1 MPGSS
6 PYRTALD
13 KIAAR
18 LRQRNSI
25 YLALS
30 LIARVI
36 NAAGM
41 FVAIKRFAP
50 STFGEMSYLTATAV
64 STVAFCSFGIEIS
77 INAQLTRKLKESVS
91 LTPTILAGCALALAG
106 TILACIVICAVFA
119 SQLRLSSSPGLAVLT
134 VCVYSSFMIS
144 TSLLTAMSFALGAS
158 VNVGISYMATSL
170 IFAGFAVFANPG
182 TSGVDLM
189 FFLICAQVVAVSYM
203 AIALVMDYAKAGHRR
218 ADGGERRHLLPE
230 AWRETK
236 TLFSYGA
243 KQILVVSALTFSQWL
258 IQRKIVFGNGGT
270 SENAIY
276 SIGNQIFNM
285 MTFIPLIITPIII
298 TKLAAAHGDMAQR
311 RSISLQSLRLF
322 TTISICACVG
332 GVYRIAARRAIFAAP
347 LFGRGRDGTDCGDRS
362 SLSNRQVAVFPV
374 LPVRIEGVARDCQRH
389 RRRRIHDRCHVTL
402 HPAQSQ
408 SGHHHQIAG
417 LRTPSGHFSELVSV
431 GDSPPAIH
439 PSGRVA
445 VAEEFVDQIQVGLQI
460 VVVELRNIRFACHVG
475 G

>member
-6 PYRTALD
+6 PHRTAFA

-18 LRQRNSI
+18 LRQKNSI

-77 INAQLTRKLKESVS
+77 INAQLTRKLKESAS

-106 TILACIVICAVFA
+106 TILACLVICVVFA
-119 SQLRLSSSPGLAVLT
+119 SQLRLSSSPGLAVLS
-134 VCVYSSFMIS
+134 VCVYSSFMIF
-144 TSLLTAMSFALGAS
+144 TSLLTAMSFALHAS
-158 VNVGISYMATSL
+158 INVGISYMATSL
-170 IFAGFAVFANPG
+170 IFAAFAVFASPG

-189 FFLICAQVVAVSYM
+189 FFLISAQVIAVSYM
-203 AIALVMDYAKAGHRR
+203 AIALIVEYVRAGSH
-218 ADGGERRHLLPE
+218 GGGNGRHHLLPE
-230 AWRETK
+230 AWAETK

-243 KQILVVSALTFSQWL
+243 KQILVVSALTFAQWL
-258 IQRKIVFGNGGT
+258 IQRKIVFGDGGT

-298 TKLAAAHGDMAQR
+298 TKLAAAQGDMAER
-311 RSISLQSLRLF
+311 RRISLQSLRLF
-322 TTISICACVG
+322 AAISVCACAAVFVGLRLGVPFLPARYGAAVATGLIASIAAAFQIIKSPFSLFFLSELKASREIASATAGAAFMIIATLFFTQLNPNQGTTIRLLGCA
-332 GVYRIAARRAIFAAP
+332 
-347 LFGRGRDGTDCGDRS
+347 L
-362 SLSNRQVAVFPV
+362 QAVI
-374 LPVRIEGVARDCQRH
+374 L
-389 RRRRIHDRCHVTL
+389 
-402 HPAQSQ
+402 
-408 SGHHHQIAG
+408 AG
-417 LRTPSGHFSELVSV
+417 LFLLETRRQSIPQGAL
-431 GDSPPAIH
+431 P
-439 PSGRVA
+439 
-445 VAEEFVDQIQVGLQI
+445 
-460 VVVELRNIRFACHVG
+460 
-475 G
+475 

>member
-91 LTPTILAGCALALAG
+91 LTPTIFAGCALALAG

-158 VNVGISYMATSL
+158 VNVGVSYMATSL

-203 AIALVMDYAKAGHRR
+203 AIALVTDYAKAGHRR
-218 ADGGERRHLLPE
+218 ADGGARRHLLPE

-258 IQRKIVFGNGGT
+258 IQRKIVFGDGGT

-298 TKLAAAHGDMAQR
+298 TKLAAAQGDMAQR

-322 TTISICACVG
+322 TTISICACVAVFIG
-332 GVYRIAARRAIFAAP
+332 LRLGVPFLPPRYSAAVETGLIAAIAAAFQIVKSP
-347 LFGRGRDGTDCGDRS
+347 FSLFFLSELKASREIASATAGAAFMIIATLLFTQLNPNQGTTIRLLGCA
-362 SLSNRQVAVFPV
+362 LQAVI
-374 LPVRIEGVARDCQRH
+374 L
-389 RRRRIHDRCHVTL
+389 
-402 HPAQSQ
+402 
-408 SGHHHQIAG
+408 AG
-417 LRTPSGHFSELVSV
+417 LFLLETRRQPIPQGAL
-431 GDSPPAIH
+431 P
-439 PSGRVA
+439 
-445 VAEEFVDQIQVGLQI
+445 
-460 VVVELRNIRFACHVG
+460 
-475 G
+475 